1 MPFGFVLV
9 RVRVARSNKDSIV
22 FRLRLTC
29 IRVWWG
35 VFTLILNRIPIGGV
49 GMTLD
54 LEERNSVQD
63 DIEGDPD
70 TKKHDILLNLG
81 ARMGQNRSKSAAQ
94 PSCTACAR

>member
-1 MPFGFVLV
+1 MVEGVE
-9 RVRVARSNKDSIV
+9 SECECGI
-22 FRLRLTC
+22 LT
-29 IRVWWG
+29 
-35 VFTLILNRIPIGGV
+35 ILTMHYDRG
-49 GMTLD
+49 TLD